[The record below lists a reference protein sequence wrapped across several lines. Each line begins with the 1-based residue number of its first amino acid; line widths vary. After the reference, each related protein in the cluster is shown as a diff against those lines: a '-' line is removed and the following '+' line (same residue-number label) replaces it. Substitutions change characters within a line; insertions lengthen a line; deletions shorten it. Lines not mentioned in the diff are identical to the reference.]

1 MCGGTHVKLTG
12 DIGVFKIT
20 NESGVASG
28 VRRVEAITADTAF
41 QWLTMHI
48 EKMDKLA
55 LLLKCSP
62 DQVYSKIEQLQ
73 AKNKSVEKELSVVK
87 QKMLSGGSND
97 LSSKA
102 IKIADVNVL
111 VQRIDGVDLKNLRI
125 AIDQLKDK
133 LGTAVVVLGSIDEG
147 KVNLAVGVSKDI
159 VSRIRAGDLI
169 HSIATVVGGKGG
181 GRPDFAQAGG
191 SEQDK
196 IDQALELASDLIK
209 NEL

>member
-1 MCGGTHVKLTG
+1 
-12 DIGVFKIT
+12 
-20 NESGVASG
+20 
-28 VRRVEAITADTAF
+28 
-41 QWLTMHI
+41 MHK

-62 DQVYSKIEQLQ
+62 DQIYPKIEQLQ
-73 AKNKSVEKELSVVK
+73 ARNKLIEKELSVVK
-87 QKMLSGGSND
+87 QKILGGSSSD

-111 VQRIDGVDLKNLRI
+111 VQRIDGVDSKNLRI

-133 LGTAVVVLGSIDEG
+133 LGTAVVVLGSIDDG
-147 KVNLAVGVSKDI
+147 KVKLAVGVTKDT

-169 HSIATVVGGKGG
+169 QSIATVIGGKGG

-191 SEQDK
+191 PEKNK
-196 IDQALELASDLIK
+196 IDKALELASDLIK
-209 NEL
+209 KEL

>member
-1 MCGGTHVKLTG
+1 
-12 DIGVFKIT
+12 
-20 NESGVASG
+20 
-28 VRRVEAITADTAF
+28 
-41 QWLTMHI
+41 
-48 EKMDKLA
+48 MDKLA

-62 DQVYSKIEQLQ
+62 DQVYPKIEQLQ
-73 AKNKSVEKELSVVK
+73 ARNKSVEKELSVVK
-87 QKMLSGGSND
+87 QKICWAAGSSD

-111 VQRIDGVDLKNLRI
+111 VQRIDGVDSKNLRI

-147 KVNLAVGVSKDI
+147 KVKLAVGVSKDT

-169 HSIATVVGGKGG
+169 QSIATVVGGKGG